1 MNAFTM
7 LKHSLPAIG
16 IKVSTVNGP
25 STPMMIAQAAPESG
39 GGLQT
44 RQDSLNVFGSC
55 YPTTQAHGILTNLN
69 LGMLQLAQQRFR
81 TKCFASPIRKTENL

>member
-1 MNAFTM
+1 MNAFAM
-7 LKHSLPAIG
+7 LKHSLFSIW
-16 IKVSTVNGP
+16 IKVPAVNRP
-25 STPMMIAQAAPESG
+25 SSPMMVVQAAPESG

-69 LGMLQLAQQRFR
+69 LGKLQLAQQRFR